1 MSDQH
6 TPHQKSNQTIQTTA
20 AVWIAAAPPSKFYS
34 QLSTLTQPYGRPDRH
49 PSSQGTSRTP
59 HFAVSEANS
68 GKVYPSRR
76 TATKPTIYSRT
87 VSCSIT
93 SRDWSLPGNMPGSSE
108 DRYEKTRSR
117 RRDDDLDEGRDRKQR
132 RDLSPSSDEGRYRR
146 RDDRKDRSHR
156 HRRDR
161 SPEDSHRRRDRDD
174 DRSHRRRRSRDHSR
188 QRYRSNSPDPKR
200 RKRSPSA
207 PRSNSPPRRS
217 RGPLPSQNDQFRGEV
232 APQESGDQP
241 PKQKPNFKPTGLL
254 AKEAN
259 TVAGTTTVLKYHEP
273 AEARKPPAKEQWRMY
288 VFKKKDLIDTVQL
301 YQRSCWLCGRDQKV
315 TDLTL
320 EDPSIS
326 KQHAVVQFR
335 HQITT
340 NEYGDKSSKV
350 KPYLIDLESA
360 NGTKLNGKDIATSR
374 YVQLVDGDVISFG
387 DSEREYV
394 MMLPPP

>member
-1 MSDQH
+1 M
-6 TPHQKSNQTIQTTA
+6 
-20 AVWIAAAPPSKFYS
+20 
-34 QLSTLTQPYGRPDRH
+34 PD
-49 PSSQGTSRTP
+49 
-59 HFAVSEANS
+59 
-68 GKVYPSRR
+68 
-76 TATKPTIYSRT
+76 
-87 VSCSIT
+87 
-93 SRDWSLPGNMPGSSE
+93 SSE
-108 DRYEKTRSR
+108 DRYGKSRSHR
-117 RRDDDLDEGRDRKQR
+117 RNDDADNEGRDRKQR
-132 RDLSPSSDEGRYRR
+132 RERSVSSGEDRYRR

-156 HRRDR
+156 HRRDG
-161 SPEDSHRRRDRDD
+161 SPEDAHSRRDRDD
-174 DRSHRRRRSRDHSR
+174 DRSRRRRRSRSK
-188 QRYRSNSPDPKR
+188 QRYRSKSPDPKR

-207 PRSNSPPRRS
+207 SRSNSPPTRKS

-232 APQESGDQP
+232 APEESADQP
-241 PKQKPNFKPTGLL
+241 VKQKPNFKPTGLL

-301 YQRSCWLCGRDQKV
+301 YQRSCWLMGRDRNV
-315 TDLTL
+315 TDLML
-320 EDPSIS
+320 EHPSIS
-326 KQHAVVQFR
+326 KQHAVLQFR
-335 HQITT
+335 HQTTT
-340 NEYGDKSSKV
+340 NEYGDKASKV